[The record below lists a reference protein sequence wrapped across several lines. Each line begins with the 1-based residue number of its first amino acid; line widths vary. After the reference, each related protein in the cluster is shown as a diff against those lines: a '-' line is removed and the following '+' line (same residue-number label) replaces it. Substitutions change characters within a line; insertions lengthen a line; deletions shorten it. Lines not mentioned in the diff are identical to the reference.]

1 MPTERTRRLRWLVPG
16 LLPALAACAVGP
28 DFESPA
34 APAVAGYTA
43 QPLPARTAA
52 TDVQGGEAQRFIGE
66 LPLPEQWWTLFRS
79 EQLDRRV
86 SAALA
91 NSPDADAARAALR
104 QAQENYR
111 AQRGGLFPAVDA
123 GIGASR
129 QKASALAMGQPVA
142 ADNLYNLYNAS
153 VDVSYTFDLFGGVR
167 RGIEGQAAAVDF
179 QRYELQATYLTLAGN
194 VVTGSINEASLRAQ
208 IEATEAIVAA
218 QSDLLAVTEQ
228 QYELGAVEYA
238 ELLSARSNLA
248 STRATLPPLQRQLAA
263 ARHQLGVYLGQL
275 PAEFT
280 ESALELDALALP
292 TELPLTLPAELV
304 RRRPDVRAAEALLH
318 RAAADIGVATANL
331 LPRLSLAGS
340 FGSQATRSGEWFD
353 GDVWNIGANLVQPV
367 FRGGELRARRR
378 AAIAAYDQALAAY
391 RGAVL
396 NAYRDVADS
405 LRALHADAEALQA
418 QHAALTAAAES
429 LAIIEQQYGL
439 GSASYLALLIAQRQQ
454 QQAQL
459 AYLQALANRYQ
470 DTAALLQALG
480 GGWIETAPLAAA
492 QTTGFNSPRSIQ

>member
-1 MPTERTRRLRWLVPG
+1 MRIDARRRRWLALG

-34 APAVAGYTA
+34 APDTARYTAEPLPEHTVATAVA
-43 QPLPARTAA
+43 
-52 TDVQGGEAQRFIGE
+52 GGEAQRFLSE

-79 EQLDRRV
+79 AQIDHRV
-86 SAALA
+86 TTALA
-91 NSPDADAARAALR
+91 NSPDAEAARAALR

-123 GIGASR
+123 GVGASR
-129 QKASALAMGQPVA
+129 QKAAALNFGQPVA
-142 ADNLYNLYNAS
+142 DDNIYNLYNAS

-167 RGIEGQAAAVDF
+167 RGIEAQAALVDV

-194 VVTGSINEASLRAQ
+194 VVTGSIGEASLRAQ

-218 QSDLLAVTEQ
+218 QESLLTVTEQ
-228 QYELGAVEYA
+228 QYELGAVGYA

-248 STRATLPPLQRQLAA
+248 STRATLPPLQSQLAA
-263 ARHQLGVYLGQL
+263 ARHQLAVYLGQL
-275 PAEFT
+275 PGDYADAAFK
-280 ESALELDALALP
+280 LDALVLP
-292 TELPLTLPAELV
+292 AELPLTLPAELV

-331 LPRLSLAGS
+331 LPRLSLSGS
-340 FGSQATRSGEWFD
+340 FGSQSTRSGEWFD
-353 GDVWNIGANLVQPV
+353 GEVWNIGANLVQPI

-378 AAIAAYDQALAAY
+378 AAVAAYDEALAAY

-405 LRALHADAEALQA
+405 LRALHADAETLQA
-418 QHAALTAAAES
+418 QHLALTSAAES
-429 LAIIEQQYGL
+429 LALIEQQYAL
-439 GSASYLALLIAQRQQ
+439 GSASYLALLVAQRQH

-459 AYLQALANRYQ
+459 GYLQALAGRYQ

-480 GGWIETAPLAAA
+480 GGWFDAPLAAA
-492 QTTGFNSPRSIQ
+492 QTTESNPPRSTP